1 MPGISIIQ
9 FTQDQVRT
17 LTGVSSEAVRHW
29 RKAVPYLS
37 AKTGKT
43 ARFSFAD
50 VIGLAVTMEIV
61 HSLGVH
67 IGTLSGGIDALFRL
81 LSRARPAA
89 LKSGTIVVTRTDAQL
104 HNTEGRTVTLP
115 ATAVIVSLEP
125 LVAKIQ
131 KQIMPTSMGPAS
143 ATRPLAQE
151 LQRNA

>member
-1 MPGISIIQ
+1 MPSVSRIH

-17 LTGVSSEAVRHW
+17 LTGVSPEAVRHW

-37 AKTGKT
+37 AKTGKA

-50 VIGLAVTMEIV
+50 VIGLAATVEIV

-81 LSRARPAA
+81 LSRIGPAGF
-89 LKSGTIVVTRTDAQL
+89 KSGTILVTQTDAQL
-104 HNTEGRTVTLP
+104 YSAERRSVTLP

-125 LVAKIQ
+125 LAARIQ
-131 KQIMPTSMGPAS
+131 EQMMPTPMGPAS
-143 ATRPLAQE
+143 ATQPVVQE
-151 LQRNA
+151 LRRKA